1 MNLFTCNDDFDKI
14 FVLLDADESGT
25 LEWEVEVRINCSK
38 SAEWLLVK
46 VCSACNS
53 GNKSNAGLIQEFKTL
68 IQHESSCNTIVDFI
82 PLKEIQAIDFE
93 VKEIGDGN
101 TKRDILCKGYMK
113 KRGQKNS
120 AFKHR
125 FLVLDAEG
133 LKWYKNEDDFKRNPN
148 SYLGAMASGSLE
160 THFTQELGVLKDDVV
175 FSVSGEQ
182 IPKHKARTLHLKVGS
197 VGERDAW
204 IDEIS
209 HAANQAKASA
219 ANKAVPLQ
227 QDQNKARR
235 KMYKGIS
242 VLRKIRHKAVSL
254 FESLT
259 GAMLC
264 ACFGCCTYLTEPT
277 LCT

>member
-1 MNLFTCNDDFDKI
+1 MLI
-14 FVLLDADESGT
+14 LL
-25 LEWEVEVRINCSK
+25 
-38 SAEWLLVK
+38 
-46 VCSACNS
+46 CSACNP
-53 GNKSNAGLIQEFKTL
+53 GNKPNTGLKQEFKAL
-68 IQHESSCNTIVDFI
+68 LQHESKCNNIVDFI
-82 PLKEIQAIDFE
+82 PLQEIQAIDFE
-93 VKEIGDGN
+93 VKEIGDTN
-101 TKRDILCKGYMK
+101 TKRDVFCKGYMK

-148 SYLGAMASGSLE
+148 TYLGAMSSRSLQA
-160 THFTQELGVLKDDVV
+160 HITQELRVQKDDVV

-182 IPKHKARTLHLKVGS
+182 IPKYKARTLHLKVGS

-209 HAANQAKASA
+209 QAADQANATA

-227 QDQNKARR
+227 QNHTARR
-235 KMYKGIS
+235 KTHKSIS
-242 VLRKIRHKAVSL
+242 VLRNIHSKAVSV

-259 GAMLC
+259 GATHVHV
-264 ACFGCCTYLTEPT
+264 FT
-277 LCT
+277 LSA